1 MKVPEQIENKM
12 VLNHLWESL
21 EKSVPDEI
29 TEKPNGAGYEEIG
42 TGIFVPEEDAYEYA
56 LERISQDEELK
67 QELVEWFYSGNWV
80 KEE

>member
-1 MKVPEQIENKM
+1 MPEQIENKM
-12 VLNHLWESL
+12 VVNHLWESL
-21 EKSVPDEI
+21 ENSVPDEI
-29 TEKPNGAGYEEIG
+29 TEKLNRAGYEEIG
-42 TGIFVPEEDAYEYA
+42 TGIFVLEEDAYEYA